1 MDLNRGARKLRHAA
15 EREATGKNRDAARR
29 ESDTKAAEAHPEL
42 TKPEHRKAKPGRENR
57 DRGAAMSVPPTVAVF
72 GGTGFLGHNIIA
84 HLRAK
89 GLAVRIVARHPER
102 AERIFGEPRPEL
114 SYQTGDL
121 LDERSAAAAIEG
133 AYMVVNAVSLY
144 AERNGITFEAVH
156 VEGAR
161 RIARLSARQGA
172 ERFVQISG
180 IGADARSRSR
190 YVRTRGEGERAVRDQ
205 FSGAVVV
212 RPAVMCGPGDAF
224 LTKIIQLLRILPV
237 FPLFGD
243 GRTRL
248 EPVFVGDVA
257 EAVALLA
264 ERSAPLPTYE
274 FGGAHLYTYREL
286 VEAVARALSL
296 RRYLAPVPFS
306 VWKGMAILAQS
317 LPGQGLTLNQVEL
330 MERDNV
336 AAGTGNLQELGVVPT
351 PIANLMTALASQ
363 PAAETAGPR
372 T

>member
-1 MDLNRGARKLRHAA
+1 MDLNKGARKLRHAA
-15 EREATGKNRDAARR
+15 EQEATG
-29 ESDTKAAEAHPEL
+29 
-42 TKPEHRKAKPGRENR
+42 
-57 DRGAAMSVPPTVAVF
+57 
-72 GGTGFLGHNIIA
+72 
-84 HLRAK
+84 K
-89 GLAVRIVARHPER
+89 GLAVRIIARHPGR

-114 SYQTGDL
+114 SYQAGDL
-121 LDERSAAAAIEG
+121 LDERSTAAAIAG

-144 AERNGITFEAVH
+144 AERHGITFEAVH
-156 VEGAR
+156 VGGASR
-161 RIARLSARQGA
+161 VARLCAGHGA

-180 IGADARSRSR
+180 IGADTRSRSR
-190 YVRTRGEGERAVRDQ
+190 YIRTRGEGERAVRDQ

-274 FGGAHLYTYREL
+274 FGGAHVYTYREL
-286 VEAVARALSL
+286 VEAIARALSL
-296 RRYLAPVPFS
+296 RRYLVPVPFS
-306 VWKGMAILAQS
+306 
-317 LPGQGLTLNQVEL
+317 
-330 MERDNV
+330 
-336 AAGTGNLQELGVVPT
+336 
-351 PIANLMTALASQ
+351 
-363 PAAETAGPR
+363 
-372 T
+372 

>member
-1 MDLNRGARKLRHAA
+1 
-15 EREATGKNRDAARR
+15 
-29 ESDTKAAEAHPEL
+29 
-42 TKPEHRKAKPGRENR
+42 
-57 DRGAAMSVPPTVAVF
+57 MSALPTVAVF
-72 GGTGFLGHNIIA
+72 GGTGFLGRNIVTR
-84 HLRAK
+84 LRAR
-89 GLAVRIVARHPER
+89 GLAVRVVARHPER

-114 SYQTGDL
+114 SYQAGDV
-121 LDERSAAAAIEG
+121 LDEGSAAAAIEG

-144 AERNGITFEAVH
+144 AEPTGLTFEAVH

-161 RIARLSARQGA
+161 RVARLSARHGA

-180 IGADARSRSR
+180 IGADTRSRSR
-190 YVRTRGEGERAVRDQ
+190 YIRTRGEGELAVRNE

-212 RPAVMCGPGDAF
+212 RPAVMCGAGDAF

-274 FGGAHLYTYREL
+274 FGGAHVYTYREL

-296 RRYLAPVPFS
+296 RRYLVPVPFP
-306 VWKGMAILAQS
+306 VWKAMAIAAQS

-330 MERDNV
+330 MEQDNV
-336 AAGTGNLQELGVVPT
+336 AAGTGNLQKLGVTPT
-351 PIANLMTALASQ
+351 PIAKLVTALASQ
-363 PAAETAGPR
+363 PAAETTGPR
-372 T
+372 P